1 MSRPVA
7 DDAATCS
14 VCGQWTQFLDP
25 GYITTTCTD
34 CAVCGIEYRDVDDFI
49 ARNPRAS
56 GSTPWTPDPDTGFT
70 DELCWEADE

>member
-25 GYITTTCTD
+25 GYITPTCTD

-49 ARNPRAS
+49 ARANELKA
-56 GSTPWTPDPDTGFT
+56 DTAFT
-70 DELCWEADE
+70 DMVQLGQEIEGNK